1 MCQTAINGRQKA
13 IDITVILSR
22 KNSME
27 KSIILLLSFTALF
40 GTNIWALPVGGDE
53 CEVHFTFKLM
63 SSDGEWESYVH
74 YASEDGTAVMPDNN
88 CEKVT
93 WFQLDAKSSAN
104 ETTLQIQRPVIVG
117 TNTPALLGHQNGHY
131 TDFFQVLTVTMTQ
144 MPNNMLPSY
153 EKQIDMESKILKR
166 NTLNS
171 PPPKMCV
178 FYIGAK
184 GPGEPVLYVYGFQN
198 ANCTLTTPDVGP
210 ECILLAQ

>member
-1 MCQTAINGRQKA
+1 MG
-13 IDITVILSR
+13 
-22 KNSME
+22 
-27 KSIILLLSFTALF
+27 KSVTLLLSFTALF
-40 GTNIWALPVGGDE
+40 VTNIWALPVGGDVESRTETDE
-53 CEVHFTFKLM
+53 CKVHFTFKLM

-93 WFQLDAKSSAN
+93 WFEQDAKSN
-104 ETTLQIQRPVIVG
+104 ETLQVELPMIVG
-117 TNTPALLGHQNGHY
+117 TNTPVLLGHQNGHY
-131 TDFFQVLTVTMTQ
+131 MDFFQVLTVTMTQ
-144 MPNNMLPSY
+144 MPNNMLTSY
-153 EKQIDMESKILKR
+153 KKQIGMESKILKR

-184 GPGEPVLYVYGFQN
+184 SPGEPVLYVYGFQN